1 MEKKARITNEE
12 IEKMKLFKQ
21 GYRKNINETLKK
33 KTQAEIDLKTKQ
45 CEALKLKLS
54 LLDDCHNLASVEECA
69 KNLDSIEVLIK
80 KKEGI
85 VKGLERKLEALE
97 KEEAD
102 LSEDVKDA
110 KRSYSGMVEV
120 LSALKSK

>member
-1 MEKKARITNEE
+1 M
-12 IEKMKLFKQ
+12 
-21 GYRKNINETLKK
+21 
-33 KTQAEIDLKTKQ
+33 
-45 CEALKLKLS
+45 
-54 LLDDCHNLASVEECA
+54 DDCHNLASVEEFT

-80 KKEGI
+80 KVEGI
-85 VKGLERKLEALE
+85 VKGLELKLEALE

-110 KRSYSGMVEV
+110 ERSYSGIMEV